1 MRSTS
6 WKQLALIAACAA
18 VPATAAPPAPA
29 GEYRLDA
36 TVRVR
41 ASGLPEEQLREEGR
55 AVVSPAGP
63 GRVRVRLAA
72 RGKSCELQARA
83 GPKGELAFEAGQRC
97 LFELDENEG
106 ARGRVEGT
114 LRSGSGRA
122 QGDALELDLAWELSG
137 VVRMQLGGQR
147 IQVMGSELAIP
158 DGLAPETPVRG
169 TAEARVEGRRS
180 GARR

>member
-6 WKQLALIAACAA
+6 FKQLAMIAVCAA
-18 VPATAAPPAPA
+18 LPATATPPAPA
-29 GEYRLDA
+29 GEYRLEA

-41 ASGLPEEQLREEGR
+41 ASGLPEKELREEGR

-63 GRVRVRLAA
+63 GSLRVRLAA

-83 GPKGELAFEAGQRC
+83 GAKGELAFEAGQRC
-97 LFELDENEG
+97 PFELDENEG
-106 ARGRVEGT
+106 ATGRVEGT
-114 LRSGSGRA
+114 LRSGRGRVH
-122 QGDALELDLAWELSG
+122 GDALELDLAWELSG
-137 VVRMQLGGQR
+137 AVRMRLGGQR
-147 IQVMGSELAIP
+147 VEVMGSELAIP

-169 TAEARVEGRRS
+169 TAEARIEGRRS